1 MLVPWCDLNRRHLS
15 TVQCAREAEPKRR
28 RREEEELWE
37 SSERDFQAYGKPLE
51 NLTAFKYLGRV
62 MTAGGGRLAGSGR
75 QPTKCEEELGE
86 VVEYFEPGGGGPES
100 IGSLFQ
106 GGSIGDVDF
115 RGRYIGPDPPDLAG
129 LVKLSA

>member
-1 MLVPWCDLNRRHLS
+1 MRQGGGTEAKEEGRGRTVGELREGLS
-15 TVQCAREAEPKRR
+15 GLWKTFGEFDGVQI
-28 RREEEELWE
+28 
-37 SSERDFQAYGKPLE
+37 SGK
-51 NLTAFKYLGRV
+51 GDDG
-62 MTAGGGRLAGSGR
+62 GGGRLAGSGR

-106 GGSIGDVDF
+106 GGSIGGVGF